1 MVLGFCSLPE
11 VGLSLTPESSLEE
24 ILQFGCSDLTRDRR
38 SGDPISGAQNWGS
51 EALLWF
57 CRVQAAVPDFYPPQ
71 DGGGS
76 LPDGVRPREITLANE
91 VS

>member
-1 MVLGFCSLPE
+1 MSP
-11 VGLSLTPESSLEE
+11 TPESSLEE
-24 ILQFGCSDLTRDRR
+24 TLQFGGSDLTRDRC
-38 SGDPISGAQNWGS
+38 SGDPISGAQFWAP

-57 CRVQAAVPDFYPPQ
+57 CRVQVAVPDFHPPQ

-76 LPDGVRPREITLANE
+76 LPGGVRPREITLANE